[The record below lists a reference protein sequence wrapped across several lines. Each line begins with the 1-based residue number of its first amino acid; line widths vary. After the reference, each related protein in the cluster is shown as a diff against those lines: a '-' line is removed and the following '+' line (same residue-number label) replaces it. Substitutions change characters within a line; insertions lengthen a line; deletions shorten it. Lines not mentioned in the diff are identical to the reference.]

1 MEDIDVPSFF
11 ICPISLQI
19 MKDPVTISTGITY
32 DRMSIEKWLFLSKNN
47 TCPVTKQVVS
57 DPELTPN
64 HTLRRLLQSW
74 CTLNASLGIE
84 RIPTPKPPVSKA
96 QISKLLNNSV
106 KSPQS
111 LTKCLRELRS
121 IGSESEA
128 NKRSMEAAGAVEFL
142 ASAILKGE
150 TEQQAEA
157 LSVLSNFQV
166 SESALRVLLGQES
179 ELIHSLVKIM
189 QRGSDESRAY
199 AVMLL
204 RSMLEV
210 ADPMKMIILRPDQF
224 FTEVVQVLKDQ
235 ISQQASKATL
245 QLLIKVCP
253 WGRNR
258 IKAVEAG
265 AVNVLIELLL
275 DASSDRRTHEMALM
289 VLDMVCGSAE
299 GRAELLN
306 HGAGLAVVSKKIMRV
321 SKVASERAVKI
332 LFSICKFSATK
343 SVLQDMLQ
351 LGIVAKLC
359 LVLQV
364 DSGSKTK
371 EKAIEI
377 LKMHARTWRNST
389 CIPNNLISSYPS

>member
-32 DRMSIEKWLFLSKNN
+32 DRMSIEKWLFSSKNN
-47 TCPVTKQVVS
+47 TPAQ
-57 DPELTPN
+57 
-64 HTLRRLLQSW
+64 
-74 CTLNASLGIE
+74 
-84 RIPTPKPPVSKA
+84 IPTPKPPVSKA
-96 QISKLLNNSV
+96 QISKMLNDAV

-111 LTKCLRELRS
+111 LTKCVRELRS

-128 NKRSMEAAGAVEFL
+128 NKRSMEAAGVVEFL
-142 ASAILKGE
+142 ASAILEGD

-157 LSVLSNFQV
+157 LSVLSNLQI
-166 SESALRVLLGQES
+166 SESALRVLLGKDS

-210 ADPMKMIILRPDQF
+210 ADPMKMIILKPDQF

-245 QLLIKVCP
+245 QLLINVCP

-275 DASSDRRTHEMALM
+275 DASSDRRTQEMALM
-289 VLDMVCGSAE
+289 VLDM
-299 GRAELLN
+299 
-306 HGAGLAVVSKKIMRV
+306 
-321 SKVASERAVKI
+321 
-332 LFSICKFSATK
+332 
-343 SVLQDMLQ
+343 
-351 LGIVAKLC
+351 LC

-389 CIPNNLISSYPS
+389 CIPNNLVSSYPS